1 MLSTLTASRPVASP
15 NRTDPGPRDIVQTPV
30 KVSRHFAS
38 CEDECPYCWG
48 PETD

>member
-1 MLSTLTASRPVASP
+1 MPSTLTASRPVVTP
-15 NRTDPGPRDIVQTPV
+15 IRTDPGPRPIVQTPV
-30 KVSRHFAS
+30 KVTDHFAT